1 MPVVP
6 QLRDRDY
13 LTTQAIADF
22 LATHRSLQL
31 DGIIFPSA
39 QRSKGPHGASGRN
52 VTLFNK
58 ASMVMGSAPGTPLPY
73 GVQLFEYEGA
83 VAGFAPQIFTSD
95 AKGAGPQT
103 SPTTWLP
110 SAISGG
116 KPALELNLATIEI
129 HEVRSVDVTTDPH
142 KVFQHR

>member
-1 MPVVP
+1 LITTHLARIAIPQCVAPAFVLVP
-6 QLRDRDY
+6 I
-13 LTTQAIADF
+13 TGN
-22 LATHRSLQL
+22 L
-31 DGIIFPSA
+31 DA
-39 QRSKGPHGASGRN
+39 QRRMS
-52 VTLFNK
+52 
-58 ASMVMGSAPGTPLPY
+58 
-73 GVQLFEYEGA
+73 EGA
-83 VAGFAPQIFTSD
+83 VADFAPQIFTSD

-116 KPALELNLATIEI
+116 KPALELNLETIEI